1 MLSTFFNPLTLTPG
15 DASSRA
21 TPLITEMRAQ
31 IEALSAN
38 QTAIEEVF
46 GLHKAGPSRLEI
58 FHGYVGVF
66 VVAFLTTLLLTPVM
80 RRIAL
85 TYGVIDRPTEARKI
99 HKTPTPYLGGVAV
112 YFGIIF
118 AAIFT
123 YTAPLHGLV
132 DFHATEHVVKRIGLA
147 GGLSIWILVGM
158 TAIMACGLWDDIKGI
173 HPRTKIAGMLF
184 AAAALATQD
193 IGVRVAAGVILPAAK
208 ALGIGPNQMT
218 GFTTRMVDGLETVLV
233 IIPMPGGGGV
243 SFDIVYWVGT
253 AVIAIF
259 VLGACNASNLIDGLD
274 GLSSGVTAIAN
285 VGLLAIAL
293 TMASSD
299 DGVLDGARIVLCLG
313 VLGACLGFLPYNFN
327 PANIFLGDAGSLLL
341 GFCTIVIV
349 LTLGDTG
356 RTDLVLAGLIIY
368 LIPIID
374 TSLAI
379 VRRKL
384 AGKSISDA
392 DDQHLHHMLKRA
404 LGVKGAVL
412 ALYGIAA
419 GFAILGITLSEGR
432 ARVTYALTLVFV
444 AFIGVTA
451 FKIARRNQELQARDP
466 AFAPP
471 AAPRSISGPSA
482 HAQPT
487 DPKGSKAA

>member
-1 MLSTFFNPLTLTPG
+1 MPLALTQPLPSPAG
-15 DASSRA
+15 ITPPEVTSR
-21 TPLITEMRAQ
+21 ITTMGEQIDSLTAQ
-31 IEALSAN
+31 FQSLAEAA
-38 QTAIEEVF
+38 
-46 GLHKAGPSRLEI
+46 GLEKSGPSRLEI
-58 FHGYVGVF
+58 FHGYMGVF
-66 VVAFLTTLLLTPVM
+66 VVAFFVTLLATPLM

-85 TYGVIDRPTEARKI
+85 AYGIIDRPNVARKI
-99 HKTPTPYLGGVAV
+99 HKAPTPYLGGVAV
-112 YFGIIF
+112 YLGILL

-123 YTAPLHGLV
+123 YTAPWHGLIG
-132 DFHATEHVVKRIGLA
+132 FHTSAHEHAGLP
-147 GGLSIWILVGM
+147 GGLSLWIVIGM
-158 TAIMACGLWDDIKGI
+158 TVIMGCGLLDDIKGI
-173 HPRTKIAGMLF
+173 DPRAKVAGMLF

-193 IGVRVAAGVILPAAK
+193 IGVRVAAGVLVPAAK
-208 ALGIGPNQMT
+208 AVGLSPSLSN
-218 GFTTRMVDGLETVLV
+218 GLETVLFA
-233 IIPMPGGGGV
+233 IPIPGGV
-243 SFDIVYWVGT
+243 LEIDIVYWVGT
-253 AVIAIF
+253 AVIALF

-274 GLSSGVTAIAN
+274 GLLSGVTSIAN
-285 VGLLAIAL
+285 AGLLVIAL
-293 TMASSD
+293 SLAAAD
-299 DGVLDGARIVLCLG
+299 DGVLDSARIVLCLG
-313 VLGACLGFLPYNFN
+313 VLGACLGFLPYNFS

-392 DDQHLHHMLKRA
+392 DDQHLHHMLRRA

-412 ALYGIAA
+412 ALYGIAS
-419 GFAILGITLSEGR
+419 GFAMLGIALSEGR

-451 FKIARRNQELQARDP
+451 FKIARRNAEQQN
-466 AFAPP
+466 
-471 AAPRSISGPSA
+471 G
-482 HAQPT
+482 
-487 DPKGSKAA
+487 

>member
-1 MLSTFFNPLTLTPG
+1 MISTLLQPLTQAPASVPPEIAARISSLG
-15 DASSRA
+15 D
-21 TPLITEMRAQ
+21 
-31 IEALSAN
+31 
-38 QTAIEEVF
+38 
-46 GLHKAGPSRLEI
+46 RLESLTTEFASLLQASGVTKGGPTRLEL
-58 FHGYVGVF
+58 FHGYMAVF
-66 VVAFLTTLLLTPVM
+66 VVAFVTTLLVTPLM
-80 RRIAL
+80 RRVAIA
-85 TYGVIDRPTEARKI
+85 YGVIDRPTVARKI
-99 HKTPTPYLGGVAV
+99 HKAPTPYLGGVAV
-112 YFGIIF
+112 YLGILF
-118 AAIFT
+118 AAIFS
-123 YTAPLHGLV
+123 YTTPLHGLV
-132 DFHATEHVVKRIGLA
+132 EFHTTGHVAKGLQLP

-158 TAIMACGLWDDIKGI
+158 TVIMACGLLDDVKGI
-173 HPRTKIAGMLF
+173 HPRAKIAGMLF
-184 AAAALATQD
+184 AAAALATMD
-193 IGVRVAAGVILPAAK
+193 IGVRVAAGVIVPAAK
-208 ALGIGPNQMT
+208 ALGFGT
-218 GFTTRMVDGLETVLV
+218 SMVGGLETVLFT
-233 IIPMPGGGGV
+233 IPLPMGGGSL

-253 AVIAIF
+253 AIIAIF

-274 GLSSGVTAIAN
+274 GLCSGVTIIAN
-285 VGLLAIAL
+285 AGLLVIAL
-293 TMASSD
+293 GMAQTD

-404 LGVKGAVL
+404 LGVKGAVF
-412 ALYGIAA
+412 AIYGIASS
-419 GFAILGITLSEGR
+419 FAVLGIALSEGR

-451 FKIARRNQELQARDP
+451 FKIARRNQEQQVADAAAARSTEAASLPKP
-466 AFAPP
+466 AQSPGP
-471 AAPRSISGPSA
+471 AVAAGGTEKASGPR
-482 HAQPT
+482 
-487 DPKGSKAA
+487 AA